1 MGYDKSG
8 LKTPQD
14 YGDGWG
20 TNLGRKLTAQ
30 EVHENFKW
38 AALFGVAQ
46 NTQFYK
52 RSSRPLAKSNTART
66 TIVMQILYVEING
79 EGYYFSGGDFD
90 LDTTGAW
97 DDTQY
102 QTPGNRAGKDF
113 YIYAGVP
120 SSGYAAD
127 IVLSANATVPSGYT
141 ADTSRKI
148 GGFHCLCADI
158 GTSTYGYVN
167 STDDIALVDMAYE
180 SHSISGTQHWLEG
193 YAQGDV
199 LPFSLWDLLHRPVS
213 SPEGMVY
220 DPGSDVWVD
229 IYLASASSGN
239 LKSIYNATTA
249 DGGNGWHQY
258 RLQQMFARARKLLPR
273 QDEFVSFSLGSPQGV
288 NISGSADSGTT
299 GGHSATDGKRIV
311 SLIGVEDATGVLWQW
326 GREAGATNDVGSSW
340 ANAYDGN
347 DSNVAGQHYEAPNRA
362 RFGGHWGDGSS
373 CGSRGSYWSAPALNL
388 ASSIGGRGVAEP
400 LGRR

>member
-1 MGYDKSG
+1 
-8 LKTPQD
+8 
-14 YGDGWG
+14 
-20 TNLGRKLTAQ
+20 
-30 EVHENFKW
+30 
-38 AALFGVAQ
+38 
-46 NTQFYK
+46 
-52 RSSRPLAKSNTART
+52 
-66 TIVMQILYVEING
+66 
-79 EGYYFSGGDFD
+79 
-90 LDTTGAW
+90 
-97 DDTQY
+97 
-102 QTPGNRAGKDF
+102 
-113 YIYAGVP
+113 
-120 SSGYAAD
+120 
-127 IVLSANATVPSGYT
+127 
-141 ADTSRKI
+141 
-148 GGFHCLCADI
+148 
-158 GTSTYGYVN
+158 
-167 STDDIALVDMAYE
+167 
-180 SHSISGTQHWLEG
+180 
-193 YAQGDV
+193 
-199 LPFSLWDLLHRPVS
+199 
-213 SPEGMVY
+213 MVY

-362 RFGGHWGDGSS
+362 RFGGDWVGGSK
-373 CGSRGSYWSAPALNL
+373 CGSRRSDWRNPALSLLSNV
-388 ASSIGGRGVAEP
+388 GGRGVAEP